1 MGQAAGERTPDTLFL
16 RVVSAVVLVTVA
28 VGATWFGA
36 PAFDIFVALFAMA
49 MIWEWAGMCGIRL
62 NSLTGWLLGL
72 GVLFVILFAALE
84 RYEGTVIAGL
94 ASMLLLAGL
103 GGRREKRWAVAGV
116 LYLGIPCLAL
126 VSLRQH
132 PESGLVYV
140 LALFVIVW
148 ANDIGGYVFGRMIG
162 GARLAPKI
170 SPNKT
175 WAGVVGGLGCG
186 IAAAAAMATVTGGMP
201 VVLTALLALVIG
213 AASQAGDLFESWM
226 KRRFEVKDSG
236 RLIPG
241 HGGVL
246 DRVDG
251 LLAAAPLAAI
261 LTVAARGGN

>member
-1 MGQAAGERTPDTLFL
+1 MGQPAGERTPDTLYL

-72 GVLFVILFAALE
+72 GVLSVILFAALG
-84 RYEGTVIAGL
+84 RYEATMIAGL
-94 ASMLLLAGL
+94 AAMILLAGL
-103 GGRREKRWAVAGV
+103 GGRRERRWAVAGV
-116 LYLGIPCLAL
+116 LYLGLPCLAL

-132 PESGLVYV
+132 PESGMMHV
-140 LALFVIVW
+140 LALFAVVW
-148 ANDIGGYVFGRMIG
+148 ANDIGAYVFGRTIG
-162 GARLAPKI
+162 GAKLAPKI

-186 IAAAAAMATVTGGMP
+186 IAAAAAMATAASGMS
-201 VVLTALLALVIG
+201 VMLAILLALVIG
-213 AASQAGDLFESWM
+213 AASQAGDLFESWI

-251 LLAAAPLAAI
+251 VLAAAPLAAI
-261 LTVAARGGN
+261 LTVAVRMGN

>member
-1 MGQAAGERTPDTLFL
+1 MGQPAGERTPDTLYH
-16 RVVSAVVLVTVA
+16 RVVSAVVLVTIA

-36 PAFDIFVALFAMA
+36 PAFDIFVAFFAMA

-72 GVLFVILFAALE
+72 GVLFAILFAALE

-94 ASMLLLAGL
+94 ASIVLLVSL
-103 GGRREKRWAVAGV
+103 GGRREKRWAAAGV
-116 LYLGIPCLAL
+116 LYLGIPCIAL

-132 PESGLVYV
+132 PESGMVYV
-140 LALFVIVW
+140 LALFAIVW
-148 ANDIGGYVFGRMIG
+148 ANDIGGYVFGRTIG
-162 GARLAPKI
+162 GAKLAPKI

-175 WAGVVGGLGCG
+175 WAGAVGGLGCG
-186 IAAAAAMATVTGGMP
+186 IAAAAAMATVAGGMS
-201 VVLTALLALVIG
+201 VALAALLALAIG
-213 AASQAGDLFESWM
+213 AASQVGDLFESRI

-251 LLAAAPLAAI
+251 VLAATPLAAI
-261 LTVAARGGN
+261 LTVAARAGN